1 MDDLTKSINECTLFN
16 KNGWI
21 GKNENDLILNIFFMA
36 IISSLFIHATIF
48 IFPQVS
54 DRLYADILK
63 KKLDMI
69 AKFMKLEF
77 NYDLKETL
85 KKSFSGKKYKKIKDK
100 RNAKNRKT
108 IFKKISSFRILTYIL
123 LAASL
128 VVIGMKWK
136 RCGKL
141 ILDWSHLFIIF
152 VMIFSFSTEIFI
164 FLFVFS
170 KYIYMPNMKMFAII
184 LDQFV
189 NILKKNE
196 YFTKNTID
204 LNIDD
209 IKDKKDKL
217 KENADQIKSELEQKS
232 SELKDKSSKLKQ
244 NIVKK
249 VKDAKEW
256 SAKEKEKI
264 IKTVEEIT
272 DDKIDE
278 IEAKIDIAQKHLA
291 NKQDLFSKDQERI
304 KQDLEIMKSKLD
316 LDSSSSKKKTK
327 SQQKEQKEQQLRKK
341 SRCSHKQRSPD
352 PHDSNNIFCPISY

>member
-1 MDDLTKSINECTLFN
+1 MDDLTENINECTLFN

-123 LAASL
+123 LVACL

-189 NILKKNE
+189 NIIKKNE

-217 KENADQIKSELEQKS
+217 EENADQIKSELEQKS
-232 SELKDKSSKLKQ
+232 DELKDKSNKLKQ

-249 VKDAKEW
+249 VKGAKEW

-264 IKTVEEIT
+264 IKTVEEIA

-278 IEAKIDIAQKHLA
+278 IEAKIDITQRHLA
-291 NKQDLFSKDQERI
+291 HKQDLFSKDQERI
-304 KQDLEIMKSKLD
+304 KQDIEIMKSKLD
-316 LDSSSSKKKTK
+316 LDSIKSKKTN
-327 SQQKEQKEQQLRKK
+327 SQQKQQKLKKVSAQSQNRKSTSK
-341 SRCSHKQRSPD
+341 TPD
-352 PHDSNNIFCPISY
+352 PHDDDNIFCPISY

>member
-1 MDDLTKSINECTLFN
+1 MDDLTKNINECTLFN

-100 RNAKNRKT
+100 RNEKNRKT

-123 LAASL
+123 LVACL
-128 VVIGMKWK
+128 IVIGMKWK

-152 VMIFSFSTEIFI
+152 VMIFSFSTEILI

-184 LDQFV
+184 FDQFV

-209 IKDKKDKL
+209 IKDKKYKL
-217 KENADQIKSELEQKS
+217 EENADQIKSELEQKS
-232 SELKDKSSKLKQ
+232 DELKDKSNKLKQ

-249 VKDAKEW
+249 VKGAKEW

-264 IKTVEEIT
+264 IKTIEEIA

-278 IEAKIDIAQKHLA
+278 IEAKINIIQKHLA
-291 NKQDLFSKDQERI
+291 HKQDLFSKDQERI
-304 KQDLEIMKSKLD
+304 KQDIEIMKSKLD
-316 LDSSSSKKKTK
+316 LNSVKSKKTN
-327 SQQKEQKEQQLRKK
+327 SQQKQQKLKKVSVQSQNRKSTSK
-341 SRCSHKQRSPD
+341 TPD
-352 PHDSNNIFCPISY
+352 PHDDDNIFCPISY